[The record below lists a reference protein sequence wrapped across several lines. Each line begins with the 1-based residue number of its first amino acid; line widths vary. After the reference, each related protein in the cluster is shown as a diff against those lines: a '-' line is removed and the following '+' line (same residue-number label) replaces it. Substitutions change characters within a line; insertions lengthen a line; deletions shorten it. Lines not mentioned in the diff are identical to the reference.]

1 MGVVAPY
8 FQSEGSA
15 VPYVGLQEVKFS
27 PTASAVDLTNLI
39 PNASQTVQDRALYE
53 LIVRASSMA
62 DTFVYGRLGTFS
74 ATVNTENGRYRPNR
88 YGQIIVNPS
97 FTPILEVQT
106 FNYGTQPGQAT
117 NVPLSTYNCSIE
129 RDEFIITAANG
140 LNATTIYGSLSI
152 VGGQWAYNT
161 ELFCQYTYVN
171 GFPNAFLAANASSGA
186 TTLSLTSTV
195 GIYAGTQLSIWDGM
209 NDENVTVASVS
220 GNVITLSAA
229 TQHAHGVGT
238 NISNLPAEI
247 KQAVIHFIV
256 GMIRERGQGGL
267 VLNEIGEPVVAP
279 SRSTTGEGELMLGYD
294 LLEPYKRLW
303 GRA

>member
-8 FQSEGSA
+8 SQTEGSA
-15 VPYVGLQEVKFS
+15 VPYVSLQEVKFS
-27 PTASAVDLTNLI
+27 PTASAVDFTNLI

-74 ATVNTENGRYRPNR
+74 ATVNTEAGRYRPNR
-88 YGQIIVNPS
+88 YGQIIVNPH
-97 FTPILEVQT
+97 FTPILEVQS
-106 FNYGTQPGQAT
+106 FNYGTQPGQYT
-117 NVPLSTYNCSIE
+117 SVPLSSQNCSIE
-129 RDEFIITAANG
+129 RDEFIVTAASG

-161 ELFCQYTYVN
+161 ELFCQYSYVN
-171 GFPNAFLAANASSGA
+171 GFPNTFLSASSAAGA
-186 TTLSLTSTV
+186 TTISVSSTV
-195 GIYAGTQLSIWDGM
+195 GIYAGTQLNIWDGM
-209 NDENVTVASVS
+209 NDENVTVASVGTNS
-220 GNVITLSAA
+220 LTLTAGL
-229 TQHAHGVGT
+229 QHAHGANT
-238 NISNLPAEI
+238 NISNMPAEV

-267 VLNEIGEPVVAP
+267 VLNEIGEPVTVG
-279 SRSTTGEGELMLGYD
+279 SRSTSGEGELMLGYD
-294 LLEPYKRLW
+294 LLEPYKRIW